1 MLWGKTTG
9 EEDMR
14 KIMAGLLL
22 ISCCGCSG
30 GMYSELVEVEMRL
43 ASPMFGE
50 GQRVPVVYP
59 GRGADAADPMVQSFG
74 PSWRSMENDYPAY
87 NFNP

>member
-1 MLWGKTTG
+1 
-9 EEDMR
+9 MR

-22 ISCCGCSG
+22 IGCCGCSG
-30 GMYSELVEVEMRL
+30 GVYSNLVEVEMRL
-43 ASPMFGE
+43 ASPMFGQ

-59 GRGADAADPMVQSFG
+59 GGRGGVPGDPMVQAFG
-74 PSWRSMENDYPAY
+74 PSWRSMENDYSAY

>member
-1 MLWGKTTG
+1 
-9 EEDMR
+9 MR

-30 GMYSELVEVEMRL
+30 GMYSDLVEVEMRV
-43 ASPMFGE
+43 ATPMFGE
-50 GQRVPVVYP
+50 GSRVPVVYP
-59 GRGADAADPMVQSFG
+59 GKTGASGDPMVQAFG
-74 PSWRSMENDYPAY
+74 SSWRSMENDYPGY

>member
-1 MLWGKTTG
+1 
-9 EEDMR
+9 MR

-30 GMYSELVEVEMRL
+30 GVYSNLVEAEMRL
-43 ASPMFGE
+43 GSPMFGE
-50 GQRVPVVYP
+50 GRRVPVVYP
-59 GRGADAADPMVQSFG
+59 GGGVVSDDPMVQAFG
-74 PSWRSMENDYPAY
+74 PSWRSMEKDYPAY

>member
-1 MLWGKTTG
+1 
-9 EEDMR
+9 MR

-22 ISCCGCSG
+22 IGCCGCTG
-30 GMYSELVEVEMRL
+30 GVYSNLVEAEVRFV
-43 ASPMFGE
+43 SPMFGE
-50 GQRVPVVYP
+50 GQRVPVIYP
-59 GRGADAADPMVQSFG
+59 GGGGVLGDPMVQAFG